1 MTQLRCE
8 IKAYKDPQEAS
19 YIAVRVTFFRVGVGE
34 GIFLAALQSA
44 APRVRQTSTTC
55 GSHPCP
61 LLHIPL
67 CLTLAATRNTTQ
79 NEKAVFYCSDC
90 SRLYR

>member
-1 MTQLRCE
+1 MKQLRCE

-44 APRVRQTSTTC
+44 ALRVRQTSTNVWFPPMP
-55 GSHPCP
+55 SFA
-61 LLHIPL
+61 HIPL
-67 CLTLAATRNTTQ
+67 PHPSCHAQHDT
-79 NEKAVFYCSDC
+79 E
-90 SRLYR
+90 

>member
-34 GIFLAALQSA
+34 GIFCSFAVCR
-44 APRVRQTSTTC
+44 APCASNINVWFPPMPSFA
-55 GSHPCP
+55 
-61 LLHIPL
+61 HIPL
-67 CLTLAATRNTTQ
+67 PHPSCHAQHDTG
-79 NEKAVFYCSDC
+79 
-90 SRLYR
+90 